1 MITAI
6 ECRERATECR
16 QMAEREHSQ
25 RVRLILTDMAR
36 VWERLT
42 LEAEHT
48 APRTPKQVLRAQILR
63 GIE

>member
-1 MITAI
+1 
-6 ECRERATECR
+6 
-16 QMAEREHSQ
+16 MADREHSP

>member
-1 MITAI
+1 MISAI

-16 QMAEREHSQ
+16 QMADREHSP

-36 VWERLT
+36 VWERLA

-48 APRTPKQVLRAQILR
+48 APRTAKQVLRPQFVR
-63 GIE
+63 GTE

>member
-1 MITAI
+1 MISAI

-36 VWERLT
+36 VWERLA

-48 APRTPKQVLRAQILR
+48 APRTAKQVLRPQFVR
-63 GIE
+63 GTE